1 MLSSIGNLKVE
12 GRAASLAAMLKK
24 ELAAAHIQKIAR
36 GFTIIII
43 ILILLLLLLILLLLG
58 FITRLTRSVPLL
70 KIATIK
76 ETIMLSQIQLLV
88 IEEFLV
94 SININN

>member
-36 GFTIIII
+36 GFTITIII
-43 ILILLLLLLILLLLG
+43 ILILPLILILLG